1 MRCNQCGKE
10 IQDNSVFC
18 PFCGVPQKV
27 TADYDYIQSEIGA
40 NVEKIKNTGDTV
52 EIKGHRTGDTAEIP
66 NAAKRKEELMKTRN
80 IYGNDTIYDDEN
92 DDYPEDYDEEYED
105 DYEDGY
111 EDEYDEEYE
120 DDYDRRYPASRGRGR
135 HVDDDYF
142 YNSFDDLDDYEKER
156 GGNKGIVITTVIIV
170 IICLLGIAGIIYFGL
185 KPQDKN
191 NADSQTVTTQ
201 AEQGGSET
209 TDTAADS
216 TDTAAETTTTAVSET
231 AAKEMVFNYLVENDM
246 MSSDYTTSDG
256 GFIDLTVSGSAKID
270 DAVYY
275 IIQKDY
281 YDSSNNLTE
290 TTYYGVDTATG
301 DLYKVEKSGATFEIV

>member
-1 MRCNQCGKE
+1 M
-10 IQDNSVFC
+10 
-18 PFCGVPQKV
+18 
-27 TADYDYIQSEIGA
+27 
-40 NVEKIKNTGDTV
+40 
-52 EIKGHRTGDTAEIP
+52 
-66 NAAKRKEELMKTRN
+66 
-80 IYGNDTIYDDEN
+80 
-92 DDYPEDYDEEYED
+92 
-105 DYEDGY
+105 
-111 EDEYDEEYE
+111 
-120 DDYDRRYPASRGRGR
+120 
-135 HVDDDYF
+135 
-142 YNSFDDLDDYEKER
+142 
-156 GGNKGIVITTVIIV
+156 
-170 IICLLGIAGIIYFGL
+170 
-185 KPQDKN
+185 
-191 NADSQTVTTQ
+191 TTQ

-209 TDTAADS
+209 TDTADDS

-281 YDSSNNLTE
+281 YDSNNNLTE